1 MLFCLFSF
9 QTNFTSFL
17 DWNGPSIGFLPFYKV
32 PTLKLLFYYT
42 RMYTFQAEIRIR
54 HSEKYELTFNY
65 YLILNKLKQKK
76 AITYGD
82 VTCE

>member
-1 MLFCLFSF
+1 
-9 QTNFTSFL
+9 
-17 DWNGPSIGFLPFYKV
+17 
-32 PTLKLLFYYT
+32 
-42 RMYTFQAEIRIR
+42 MYTFQAEIRIR